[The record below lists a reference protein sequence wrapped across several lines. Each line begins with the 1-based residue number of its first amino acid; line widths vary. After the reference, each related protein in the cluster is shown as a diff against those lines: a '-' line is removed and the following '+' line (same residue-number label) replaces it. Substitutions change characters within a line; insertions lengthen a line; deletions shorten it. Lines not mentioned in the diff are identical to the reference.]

1 MTVSHTREGRYSVTI
16 QQLEYILEVKRCG
29 TIAQAAKNLY
39 VTPACVGNAVRALE
53 EELGFAIFDRSW
65 HGVVPTPQGKKAL
78 EHARNIC
85 EQQKLLLQ
93 SAQEVRTICIE
104 TGANVLFSD
113 VFLRLMDEY
122 RGQPDVVFCHRQ
134 STDAPGGQSPMDRV
148 RDLETDLYVRFIQGE
163 DTRVTVSKRSA
174 HKKGLSFQLRGALPA
189 AVYIGEGHP
198 LYRKEDLQPSDLA
211 QDCLIDMPKAQL
223 ANSGMIGRKLG
234 FSPARTILAS
244 ENKTR
249 WDLVAAGHGYYFG
262 PQLIDHRIGPQYF
275 RCIPVPDF
283 CYHLAAITNPTH
295 PIAPE
300 AQRYLELLDEQ
311 IASVRIGG

>member
-1 MTVSHTREGRYSVTI
+1 MTVSHTREGQCSVTI

-122 RGQPDVVFCHRQ
+122 KGQSDVVFCHRQ
-134 STDAPGGQSPMDRV
+134 GTNVSSNQKAFDR
-148 RDLETDLYVRFIQGE
+148 LLAFETDLYVYSIQGE
-163 DTRVTVSKRSA
+163 DTRVPLSKRSA
-174 HKKGLSFQLRGALPA
+174 HKKGLSFQLRGSLPA

-198 LYRKEDLQPSDLA
+198 LYRKEDLRLSDLA
-211 QDCLIDMPKAQL
+211 QDCLIDTPKAL
-223 ANSGMIGRKLG
+223 LSGSGMIRRKLG
-234 FSPARTILAS
+234 FSPAHTILAS

-262 PQLIDHRIGPQYF
+262 PQLIDHRIGPQHF
-275 RCIPVPDF
+275 RFIPVPDF
-283 CYHLAAITNPTH
+283 CYHLAVVTNPLH

-311 IASVRIGG
+311 IAPVRIDG